1 VNYLHQKKTIMKK
14 ILLLIAVF
22 TILAFAGRAQCN
34 GNVNFISSKSQ
45 MVNQKG
51 EVLGS
56 KDGTTVIEI
65 TKKSVSLTFNGDEK
79 TTLAGEIKEEKCE
92 WGEPFKNGKSI
103 IKAVL
108 EDAGGDVKHVTL
120 TIEAKDGKI
129 TITGD
134 AEERPNERIKFDV
147 DKYELK

>member
-1 VNYLHQKKTIMKK
+1 MKR
-14 ILLLIAVF
+14 ILLIPVLTVITLVSQ
-22 TILAFAGRAQCN
+22 AQCDK
-34 GNVNFISSKSQ
+34 NVNFISPKSQ
-45 MVNQKG
+45 MINQKG

-79 TTLAGEIKEEKCE
+79 TTLAGEIKEAKCD
-92 WGEPFKNGKSI
+92 WSEPFKNGKSV

-147 DKYELK
+147 DKYEVK

>member
-1 VNYLHQKKTIMKK
+1 MKK
-14 ILLLIAVF
+14 ILLLVPAL
-22 TILAFAGRAQCN
+22 TILFVVSRAQCDK
-34 GNVNFISSKSQ
+34 NVNFISPKSQ

-65 TKKSVSLTFNGDEK
+65 TRKSVSLTFNGDEK
-79 TTLAGEIKEEKCE
+79 TTLAGEIKEEKCH
-92 WGEPFKNGKSI
+92 WSEPFKNGKSV

-108 EDAGGDVKHVTL
+108 EDASGDVKHVTL
-120 TIEAKDGKI
+120 TIEGKDGKI

-147 DKYELK
+147 DKYEVK

>member
-1 VNYLHQKKTIMKK
+1 MKR
-14 ILLLIAVF
+14 ILLLIPVL
-22 TILAFAGRAQCN
+22 TAFALVSQAQCDKD
-34 GNVNFISSKSQ
+34 VNFISPRSQ
-45 MVNQKG
+45 MVNEKG
-51 EVLGS
+51 EVVHS
-56 KDGTTVIEI
+56 KEGTTVIEV
-65 TKKSVSLTFNGDEK
+65 TRKSVSLTFNGDEK
-79 TTLAGEIKEEKCE
+79 TTLAGEIKEAKCD
-92 WGEPFKNGKSI
+92 WSEPFKNGRSV

-147 DKYELK
+147 EKYEVK

>member
-1 VNYLHQKKTIMKK
+1 MKK
-14 ILLLIAVF
+14 ILLLLPVL
-22 TILAFAGRAQCN
+22 TVLALVSRAQCN
-34 GNVNFISSKSQ
+34 EDVNFTSPKSQ

-56 KDGTTVIEI
+56 KNGTTVIEI
-65 TKKSVSLTFNGDEK
+65 TRKSVSLTFNGDDK
-79 TTLAGEIKEEKCE
+79 TTLAGEIKEAKCV
-92 WGEPFKNGKSI
+92 WTEPFKNGKSV

-108 EDAGGDVKHVTL
+108 EDASGDVKHVTL

-129 TITGD
+129 TIAGD

-147 DKYELK
+147 DKYEVK

>member
-1 VNYLHQKKTIMKK
+1 MKRFF
-14 ILLLIAVF
+14 LLIPVLTLVALVSQ
-22 TILAFAGRAQCN
+22 AQCDK
-34 GNVNFISSKSQ
+34 NVNFIAAKSQ

-79 TTLAGEIKEEKCE
+79 TTLAGEIKEAKCD
-92 WGEPFKNGKSI
+92 WTEPFKNGRSV

-147 DKYELK
+147 DKYEVK